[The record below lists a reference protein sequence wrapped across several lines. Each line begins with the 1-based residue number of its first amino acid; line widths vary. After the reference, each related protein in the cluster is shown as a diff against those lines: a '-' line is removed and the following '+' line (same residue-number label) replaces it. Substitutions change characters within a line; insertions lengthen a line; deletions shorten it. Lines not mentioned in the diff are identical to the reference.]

1 MSLGTNLYGS
11 ILLNKSLLGRR
22 RCFSSKRP
30 TTIRDDQAR
39 DNPQEPIS
47 KQRIGA
53 KLSDGEKREFLVN
66 TLLDL
71 KDSKDA
77 VYATLDAWAAWE
89 NNFPLVSLKR
99 ALLVLEKKE
108 EWHRIIQVIKWMLSK
123 GQGNTVGTY
132 QQLIRALEKDHRPE
146 EAHRMWEKKIGNDLH
161 SVPWQFIELMISIYY
176 RNNMLDRLVKLFKGL
191 ESYDRRPPRKSIAQ
205 KVADAYEQLG
215 LLDEKK
221 KVLENYSDLFSEAPQ
236 RNYKKSGRGSWNKNK
251 KPAVKKKIVK
261 FADENME
268 AISDLSEE
276 DFIETA

>member
-1 MSLGTNLYGS
+1 MSVGTNLYGS
-11 ILLNKSLLGRR
+11 ILLNESLLGR
-22 RCFSSKRP
+22 RCFSSKRSI
-30 TTIRDDQAR
+30 TIHDDQAR
-39 DNPQEPIS
+39 NNPQEPLS

-53 KLSDGEKREFLVN
+53 KLSDGEKRGFLVN

-71 KDSKDA
+71 KDSKEA
-77 VYATLDAWAAWE
+77 VYGTLDAWAAWE
-89 NNFPLVSLKR
+89 NNFPMVSLKR

-123 GQGNTVGTY
+123 GQGDTIGTY
-132 QQLIRALEKDHRPE
+132 QQLICALEKDHRPE
-146 EAHRMWEKKIGNDLH
+146 EAHRMWEKKIGHDLH
-161 SVPWQFIELMISIYY
+161 SVPWNFCELMLSIYY

-205 KVADAYEQLG
+205 KAADAYEQLG

-221 KVLENYSDLFSEAPQ
+221 KVLENYSDLFSEAPR

-251 KPAVKKKIVK
+251 KPAVKKKIVRD
-261 FADENME
+261 ADENME
-268 AISDLSEE
+268 AISDVSEE